1 MKNLLVT
8 GGAGFIG
15 TNFIFT
21 ACDAGFNVLN
31 IDKLTYAGNKENLSI
46 LNAAQYSFVQGDICD
61 RKLVT
66 QLLEKHNIDAVVHL
80 AAESHVDRS
89 IDSPGEFVRTNIQG
103 TFELLEASRKY
114 AKANQSFRFLHVST
128 DEVFGSLGESGRFNE
143 ETPYAPNSPYAA
155 SKAAA
160 DHLVRAYNHT
170 YQLATLTTNCSN
182 NYGPFQFPEKLI
194 PLITLNAL
202 EGRLLP
208 IYGSGKNVRDWI
220 YVEDHC
226 QALLRVLEEGVPGAT
241 YAIGSDNEKSNI
253 EIVSTICSILQD
265 RVPAKTGSFL
275 DLITYVED
283 RPGHDWRY
291 AIDATKITKELG
303 WRPLH
308 TFEEGLSKTISW
320 YQKHT
325 NWCAQAASSTETRAR
340 IGLKS

>member
-1 MKNLLVT
+1 
-8 GGAGFIG
+8 
-15 TNFIFT
+15 
-21 ACDAGFNVLN
+21 
-31 IDKLTYAGNKENLSI
+31 
-46 LNAAQYSFVQGDICD
+46 
-61 RKLVT
+61 
-66 QLLEKHNIDAVVHL
+66 L

-89 IDSPGEFVRTNIQG
+89 IDNPGEFIRTNIQG
-103 TFELLEASRKY
+103 TFELLEASRKHTKVNR
-114 AKANQSFRFLHVST
+114 AFRFIHVST
-128 DEVFGSLGESGRFNE
+128 DEVFGSLGESGRFHE

-160 DHLVRAYNHT
+160 DHLVRAYHHI
-170 YQLATLTTNCSN
+170 YKLATLTTNCSN

-194 PLITLNAL
+194 PLMILNAL
-202 EGRLLP
+202 EGQPLP

-226 QALLRVLEEGVPGAT
+226 QALLRVLEAGVPGST

-253 EIVSTICSILQD
+253 EIVSTICSILQE
-265 RVPAKTGSFL
+265 RAAKTRIGTFL

-291 AIDATKITKELG
+291 AIDASKIKEELG
-303 WRPLH
+303 WYPRH

-320 YQKHT
+320 YQKHSD
-325 NWCAQAASSTETRAR
+325 WCVQIASGTETRAR